1 MESEEQKR
9 DEVKKRGPD
18 YGYVRRKNAR
28 RYDSCNRIGG
38 VVQTVEQIEDER
50 DGD

>member
-1 MESEEQKR
+1 MQPKEQEG
-9 DEVKKRGPD
+9 DEIEKRGPD

-38 VVQTVEQIEDER
+38 VMQTVE
-50 DGD
+50 

>member
-1 MESEEQKR
+1 MQPKEQEG
-9 DEVKKRGPD
+9 DEIEKRGPD

-38 VVQTVEQIEDER
+38 VMQTVEKIEDKS
-50 DGD
+50 DPD